1 MFHQAAPRSRLHRS
15 VRQIPL
21 AAMCRVNKEIIMG
34 WLKSRFGEA
43 STMAGLGVIAMVA
56 IPMVPPQ
63 YQLLAQGIAV
73 ALGLGGVVRP
83 ENAK

>member
-1 MFHQAAPRSRLHRS
+1 
-15 VRQIPL
+15 
-21 AAMCRVNKEIIMG
+21 MCRANKEIIMG
-34 WLKSRFGEA
+34 WLKARFGEA
-43 STMAGLGVIAMVA
+43 STMAGLGVIAMVLM
-56 IPMVPPQ
+56 PMVPPQ

>member
-1 MFHQAAPRSRLHRS
+1 
-15 VRQIPL
+15 
-21 AAMCRVNKEIIMG
+21 MG